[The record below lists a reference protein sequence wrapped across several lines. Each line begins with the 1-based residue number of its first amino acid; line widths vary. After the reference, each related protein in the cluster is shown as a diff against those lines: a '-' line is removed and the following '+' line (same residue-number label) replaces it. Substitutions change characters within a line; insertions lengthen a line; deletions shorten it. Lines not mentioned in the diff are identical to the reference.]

1 MDVNVVAVVGRRPLA
16 QVLRNSPSGHP
27 PTTGCDTLSRDRT
40 PGSVMLRMVVSGG
53 YCDNISDYLAG

>member
-1 MDVNVVAVVGRRPLA
+1 MHSSA

-53 YCDNISDYLAG
+53 YCDNISDYLEGVT